1 MVEKICWN
9 KLGKIYLSKP
19 QFEKIHKTRLIEQQY
34 QSDIDII
41 CTSSK

>member
-19 QFEKIHKTRLIEQQY
+19 QFEKIQGLKPG
-34 QSDIDII
+34 
-41 CTSSK
+41 